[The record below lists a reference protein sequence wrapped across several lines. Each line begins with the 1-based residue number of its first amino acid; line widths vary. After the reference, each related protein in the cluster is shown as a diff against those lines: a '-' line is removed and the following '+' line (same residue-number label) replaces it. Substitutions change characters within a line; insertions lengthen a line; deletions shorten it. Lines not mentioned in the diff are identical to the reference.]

1 MLGRRRVATAAC
13 LAALGGLAGA
23 GDALA
28 DPTDATPTPTPVI
41 VEPAPP
47 PPPVS
52 NNPMTPRQPPVP
64 ASPAPAPA
72 PGDPAAPGPA
82 PAAPAPGD
90 PAAPPPAP
98 GDPAAPP
105 PPRQTVPN
113 TVPPP
118 GNSSGGGILG
128 SIKDLWHQAQNPF
141 MNPGDLGGSASTAPP
156 PGAGPAPQL
165 PPGYVSI
172 NAPRSEIPAGS
183 TGIPAVSGPYGG
195 SVGRPELPPG
205 YYPVEGPPPPWYLDP
220 TQAPQT
226 APPAS

>member
-72 PGDPAAPGPA
+72 PAPAPGD

-220 TQAPQT
+220 AQAPQT